1 MGQRALRL
9 QARVLGKEKL
19 HPSDLMAPPPQG
31 PDAAAALAVPF
42 DQSMTLI
49 QDAVSTVHPSV
60 GVSPRHFLMQNPTA
74 GRHPLHIPR
83 SQCALITETVSMI
96 DRTSQHVCDG
106 FNPPIRMPGK
116 PGAIVLRILTPDI
129 IEQ

>member
-49 QDAVSTVHPSV
+49 QDAVSSVHPSV
-60 GVSPRHFLMQNPTA
+60 GDFVKMMGDKQWIEVPFSSFLRA
-74 GRHPLHIPR
+74 WSL
-83 SQCALITETVSMI
+83 S
-96 DRTSQHVCDG
+96 
-106 FNPPIRMPGK
+106 
-116 PGAIVLRILTPDI
+116 
-129 IEQ
+129 